1 MCRSKSDPTAAIK
14 REIDELISEANEVG
28 IITNQLYNFLLSP
41 FPLTPLFYILP
52 KIHKTLVDPPGR
64 PIVAGTNS
72 VFQPLA
78 ILLDQAKQII
88 YKHWHVLCSDP
99 TLSTTFK
106 DPPVCA
112 FKRSKNLRDTLVH
125 ARSNPQPTTNTTN
138 WLSSLPAPTD

>member
-14 REIDELISEANEVG
+14 REIDELISEANE
-28 IITNQLYNFLLSP
+28 
-41 FPLTPLFYILP
+41 
-52 KIHKTLVDPPGR
+52 
-64 PIVAGTNS
+64 
-72 VFQPLA
+72 
-78 ILLDQAKQII
+78 AKQII